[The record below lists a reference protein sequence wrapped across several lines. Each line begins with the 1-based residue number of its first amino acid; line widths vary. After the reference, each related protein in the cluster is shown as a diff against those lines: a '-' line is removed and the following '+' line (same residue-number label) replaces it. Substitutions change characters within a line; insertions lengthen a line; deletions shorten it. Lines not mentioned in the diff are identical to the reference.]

1 MVRRSTV
8 GRSPQP
14 AVHSGV
20 HSADFDAAAGELA
33 LGGTGAQR
41 RRAAQGWRGSGG
53 RWLVWLFRA
62 VAWLVLLVIGY
73 LGVKAIVHNETAPSQ
88 GGATAPAAGTS
99 FPVEL
104 ATAYALQFGQVYLN
118 ANPATAGQRSSELAQ
133 FLSGG
138 ADPQLGWNGSGTLR
152 LQSEE
157 VAGVDVRDAHH
168 AVVTLLARVNGQLM
182 ELGVPVYAGN
192 AGMSVAG
199 EPAWLPAPALVTPPS
214 PATAP
219 SDQGTQAE
227 MMRDLPAF
235 FQAYAS
241 GNEVTL
247 GRFLVPGTVMT
258 GLGGEVI
265 FGSLTAVSVA
275 PGGSIRHITATVV
288 WKVPGQPAMGSRTS
302 AGSIP
307 SAGLEMSYALT
318 IMKQHG
324 TWYVRD
330 VSPSSHVAGSP

>member
-1 MVRRSTV
+1 WT
-8 GRSPQP
+8 
-14 AVHSGV
+14 
-20 HSADFDAAAGELA
+20 
-33 LGGTGAQR
+33 
-41 RRAAQGWRGSGG
+41 
-53 RWLVWLFRA
+53 
-62 VAWLVLLVIGY
+62 VLLVIGY
-73 LGVKAIVHNETAPSQ
+73 LGVKAIVQNETATSQ
-88 GGATAPAAGTS
+88 GPAAVPAAGST

-118 ANPATAGQRSSELAQ
+118 ASPATAGQRSSELAQ
-133 FLSGG
+133 FLASGS
-138 ADPQLGWNGSGTLR
+138 DPQLGWNGGGTLR
-152 LQSEE
+152 LQSEQ

-182 ELGVPVYAGN
+182 ELGVPVYATA

-199 EPAWLPAPALVTPPS
+199 EPAWLPAPARVTPPS
-214 PATAP
+214 PATAA

-247 GRFLVPGTVMT
+247 ARFLVPGTVMT
-258 GLGGEVI
+258 GLDGEVA
-265 FGSLTAVSVA
+265 FGSLAAVSVP
-275 PGGSIRHITATVV
+275 PGGSVRHITATVV
-288 WKVPGQPAMGSRTS
+288 WKVPGQPVQGSRT
-302 AGSIP
+302 AVGSIP

-330 VSPSSHVAGSP
+330 VSPSSQVAGSP